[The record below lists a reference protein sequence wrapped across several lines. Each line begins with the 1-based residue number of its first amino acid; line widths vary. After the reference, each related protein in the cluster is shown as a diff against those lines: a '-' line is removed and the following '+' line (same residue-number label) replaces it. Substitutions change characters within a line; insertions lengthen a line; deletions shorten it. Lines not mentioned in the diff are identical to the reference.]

1 MATKT
6 DERRVKLRVDLIDV
20 AERHIAEGSLSSLKA
35 REVARE
41 AGCSLGAIYNVFA
54 DMDELVFAV
63 NARTLSRLDQTLASR
78 MESIEDDDII
88 AIMTTLA
95 MVYLDFSVEN
105 PNLWSALFEHQYTD
119 GRATPEW
126 LVTAQAKLIGY
137 IAYPLRRFL
146 PDMSDQEIETLARAL
161 FSAVHG
167 IVLLGTENRFVA
179 VPLGEI
185 RTQLKVIV
193 KSVMHGLRPAVIAL

>member
-6 DERRVKLRVDLIDV
+6 EERRDKLRVDLIDV
-20 AERHIAEGSLSSLKA
+20 AERHIADGGLSSLKA
-35 REVARE
+35 RDVAKE

-54 DMDELVFAV
+54 DRDELVFAV
-63 NARTLSRLDQTLASR
+63 NARTLGRLDQTLAAHLAT
-78 MESIEDDDII
+78 IEDDDII
-88 AIMTTLA
+88 AIMITLA

-137 IAYPLRRFL
+137 IAYPLRRYL
-146 PDMSDQEIETLARAL
+146 PEMSDQEIETLARAL

-185 RTQLKVIV
+185 RSQLEVIV
-193 KSVMHGLRPAVIAL
+193 TSTMHGLRRTC